1 MKVDWKKAFYDYI
14 LPNLTLHKEEANMKK
29 TNDFSGWVTA
39 ERNYEKKW
47 MIDSTGEE
55 VCREVPGHKLH
66 FYLEKKGK
74 KYICSHKAITLRW
87 HGNLPQGRPRMNCG
101 VITNGEEILGL
112 IRLLRKF
119 RCISLTLNRK
129 DWCEFI

>member
-1 MKVDWKKAFYDYI
+1 
-14 LPNLTLHKEEANMKK
+14 MKK

-55 VCREVPGHKLH
+55 VCHEVPGQDRKSTRLNCQVTNCI
-66 FYLEKKGK
+66 FTLRRKVK

-129 DWCEFI
+129 DWCELDRKSVV

>member
-1 MKVDWKKAFYDYI
+1 MKCQGTNYIFTLRRKVKKSI
-14 LPNLTLHKEEANMKK
+14 CLHK
-29 TNDFSGWVTA
+29 D
-39 ERNYEKKW
+39 
-47 MIDSTGEE
+47 
-55 VCREVPGHKLH
+55 
-66 FYLEKKGK
+66 
-74 KYICSHKAITLRW
+74 ITLRW
-87 HGNLPQGRPRMNCG
+87 QGNLPRERQRRNCG